1 MKSAHPTNAGWR
13 KLINEAS
20 GKGGI
25 NKCTAVQRRLYG
37 CENFALLEFSGE
49 VGEVIKGR
57 ELGVITHYTIS
68 SG

>member
-25 NKCTAVQRRLYG
+25 NKCTAVQRRQG

-49 VGEVIKGR
+49 EGEVIKVR